1 LENSIDKIVY
11 ELNSLKNFKE
21 KLSLNLN
28 RQKILIKSA
37 KIINR
42 INLITVELNLLEDI
56 IKTLKLSNCDSLP
69 IIINKFQYARHLAPE
84 MIQNIQDYLKN
95 KDYSLSIFIL
105 SE

>member
-1 LENSIDKIVY
+1 MENSIDKIVY